1 VKEGGIQALKRQ
13 VNEDNV
19 HGNRTDQE
27 ITDTVIELSVN
38 NPHLGQVQVSNH
50 LKKHYQIDLSS
61 SGVRYVWLRE
71 KMQTVA
77 LRMQKQSELQDLL

>member
-1 VKEGGIQALKRQ
+1 MKEGGIQALKRQ

-38 NPHLGQVQVSNH
+38 RIVGTGTQ
-50 LKKHYQIDLSS
+50 KEKYETRLS
-61 SGVRYVWLRE
+61 VMLDP
-71 KMQTVA
+71 QA
-77 LRMQKQSELQDLL
+77 H